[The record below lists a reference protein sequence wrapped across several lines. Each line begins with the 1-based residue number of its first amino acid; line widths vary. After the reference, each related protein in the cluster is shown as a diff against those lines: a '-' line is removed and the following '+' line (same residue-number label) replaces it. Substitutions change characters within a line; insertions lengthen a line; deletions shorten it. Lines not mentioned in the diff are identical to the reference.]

1 MIRRTLLLLLLL
13 LHTPSTLLLLLLL
26 LLLPP
31 PPPPPRP
38 HTHTHIGLFPLT
50 MWLSRRTSSCCGH
63 CWRHSRGMLLIPCSA
78 AMQAPINAAL
88 DAVQPP
94 AIIVDRTAVMKEE
107 PSEVLSM

>member
-1 MIRRTLLLLLLL
+1 
-13 LHTPSTLLLLLLL
+13 
-26 LLLPP
+26 
-31 PPPPPRP
+31 
-38 HTHTHIGLFPLT
+38 
-50 MWLSRRTSSCCGH
+50 
-63 CWRHSRGMLLIPCSA
+63 MLLIPCSA